1 MRHVACKNRDKCFF
15 SGCVIHSPKPE
26 HDVKEV
32 VTACA
37 RAELKDVNF
46 GGIIEVKTGKPNE
59 ETTNSKVNME
69 VAEIV
74 ARCEAAKQNNL
85 LQRLPNYSYEL
96 PTVPREE
103 DIPQHEPGAKLDKG
117 KPDVGLVFAS
127 FPDAICLVAEVSSF
141 GEKKYSLFGWESVPD
156 ALRRYWS
163 ALGRHL
169 LKCSKGVFMKQF
181 VRDPESGINE
191 LASVAWNALA
201 VLQKAIEYEREHKHE

>member
-1 MRHVACKNRDKCFF
+1 MKYVACKNRDNCLYDKCVF
-15 SGCVIHSPKPE
+15 HSPKLE
-26 HDVKEV
+26 YDVKEF
-32 VTACA
+32 VTTCT
-37 RAELKDVNF
+37 RAELEDVNF
-46 GGIIEVKTGKPNE
+46 GGIIEVKTGKPSE
-59 ETTNSKVNME
+59 EMTDDKVNRE

-74 ARCEAAKQNNL
+74 ARYEAVKQNNL
-85 LQRLPNYSYEL
+85 FQRLPNYSYEL

-117 KPDVGLVFAS
+117 KPDVGLVFAC

-163 ALGRHL
+163 ALGRHML
-169 LKCSKGVFMKQF
+169 NCSKGVFMKRF
-181 VRDPESGINE
+181 ARDPESGINE

-201 VLQKAIEYEREHKHE
+201 VLQKAIEYEREHKDE

>member
-1 MRHVACKNRDKCFF
+1 MRYYACKNRDKCLIE
-15 SGCVIHSPKPE
+15 SCRLHTVRSE
-26 HDVKEV
+26 YEVKEF
-32 VTACA
+32 VTACP
-37 RAELKDVNF
+37 RAEFEEVNL
-46 GGIIEVKTGKPNE
+46 GGTIEVD
-59 ETTNSKVNME
+59 
-69 VAEIV
+69 AH
-74 ARCEAAKQNNL
+74 
-85 LQRLPNYSYEL
+85 
-96 PTVPREE
+96 
-103 DIPQHEPGAKLDKG
+103 DIAQHEPGAKLDKG

-169 LKCSKGVFMKQF
+169 LACSKGLFMKQF

-201 VLQKAIEYEREHKHE
+201 VLQKSIEYEREHEDEL

>member
-1 MRHVACKNRDKCFF
+1 MRHVACKNRDKCLF

-37 RAELKDVNF
+37 RAELEDVNF
-46 GGIIEVKTGKPNE
+46 GGTIEVDAN
-59 ETTNSKVNME
+59 
-69 VAEIV
+69 
-74 ARCEAAKQNNL
+74 
-85 LQRLPNYSYEL
+85 
-96 PTVPREE
+96 
-103 DIPQHEPGAKLDKG
+103 DIAQHEPGAKLDKG

-141 GEKKYSLFGWESVPD
+141 GEKKYSLFGWEYVPD

-163 ALGRHL
+163 ALGRHVL
-169 LKCSKGVFMKQF
+169 NCSKGVFMKRF

-201 VLQKAIEYEREHKHE
+201 VLQKAIEYEREHRDEL

>member
-1 MRHVACKNRDKCFF
+1 MKYIACKNRDKCLNEP
-15 SGCVIHSPKPE
+15 CRLYTVRPE
-26 HDVKEV
+26 YELKEFT
-32 VTACA
+32 TACP
-37 RAELKDVNF
+37 RAEFEEINV
-46 GGIIEVKTGKPNE
+46 GGTIAVPQGDKT
-59 ETTNSKVNME
+59 
-69 VAEIV
+69 
-74 ARCEAAKQNNL
+74 
-85 LQRLPNYSYEL
+85 
-96 PTVPREE
+96 EE

-169 LKCSKGVFMKQF
+169 LACSKGVFMKRF

-191 LASVAWNALA
+191 LAHVAWIALA
-201 VLQKAIEYEREHKHE
+201 VLQKAIEYEREHEHE

>member
-1 MRHVACKNRDKCFF
+1 MRYMACKNRDNCLF

-26 HDVKEV
+26 HDVREV

-37 RAELKDVNF
+37 RAELEDVNF
-46 GGIIEVKTGKPNE
+46 GGTIEVDAN
-59 ETTNSKVNME
+59 
-69 VAEIV
+69 
-74 ARCEAAKQNNL
+74 
-85 LQRLPNYSYEL
+85 
-96 PTVPREE
+96 
-103 DIPQHEPGAKLDKG
+103 DIAQHEPGAKLDKG

-163 ALGRHL
+163 ALGRHM